1 MTPIETASTVAR
13 KSALAYVG
21 ALALTGDAARDSF
34 EQLSQRG
41 ADTQQLLREQ
51 AQKLASRLR
60 RRAAAPA
67 AAPAEALPAEAPAEP
82 KKALTLLAQGRDRL
96 LERLQIPTQASLAEL
111 NSEIERLSAA
121 IDDLRVKS
129 RRQPS
134 MPEPL
139 PGYEKMNVDTV
150 LSQLPKLDQA
160 GLLSV
165 QAYEQAHQGR
175 VTVLRGVE
183 RTLSERQAEP
193 VGA

>member
-1 MTPIETASTVAR
+1 MTAIDTASNVAR

-34 EQLSQRG
+34 ERLSKRG
-41 ADTQQLLREQ
+41 ADAQRLMREQ
-51 AQKLASRLR
+51 AQKLANRLR
-60 RRAAAPA
+60 RQAD
-67 AAPAEALPAEAPAEP
+67 APAEAKPAEAH
-82 KKALTLLAQGRDRL
+82 KARTLLSQGRDRL
-96 LERLQIPTQASLAEL
+96 FDRLQIPTQASLAEL

-129 RRQPS
+129 RRQPVALAPT
-134 MPEPL
+134 PEPL

-150 LSQLPKLDQA
+150 LSRLPKLDEA
-160 GLLSV
+160 GLLAV

-183 RTLSERQAEP
+183 RTLAERQTALVE
-193 VGA
+193 A